1 MADLN
6 VYTKIESCGRRQGY
20 LTTYVSLT
28 APMEEGEALVNPSL
42 EDLAGAIERVGHRR
56 VSLVVDESLWG
67 GFDLGALV
75 DLLNRRSALAMGQ
88 DSQKPETNAEVST
101 YEFNLLLLGPVD
113 YRLDRVNC
121 FTTLSLGPD
130 SCNLDLLGPAMES
143 LGDEDALIFHVTTQ
157 EDLAV
162 LSQALRTYRTMS
174 PIFVALVPGIPGI
187 EIRDVIAFLEDNGLE
202 EVCIQA
208 SLN

>member
-1 MADLN
+1 MADLH

-42 EDLAGAIERVGHRR
+42 EELAGAIERAGHRR
-56 VSLVVDESLWG
+56 VSLVLDESLWG
-67 GFDLGALV
+67 GFDVGALV
-75 DLLNRRSALAMGQ
+75 DLLNRRSALEMGQ

-121 FTTLSLGPD
+121 FATLSLGPG
-130 SCNLDLLGPAMES
+130 SFNLDLLGPAMDA
-143 LGDEDALIFHVTTQ
+143 LGDEDALVFHVATR
-157 EDLAV
+157 EDLSF
-162 LSQALRTYRTMS
+162 LSQALRTYRSMS
-174 PIFVALVPGIPGI
+174 PIFAVLGPGIPGI
-187 EIRDVIAFLEDNGLE
+187 EFIDVMAFFEDNGLE

-208 SLN
+208 PLN

>member
-174 PIFVALVPGIPGI
+174 PIFAALVPGIPGI

>member
-28 APMEEGEALVNPSL
+28 APVEGGEALVNPSL
-42 EDLAGAIERVGHRR
+42 EELAGAIERVGHRR
-56 VSLVVDESLWG
+56 VSLEVDESLWG
-67 GFDLGALV
+67 GFDVGALV
-75 DLLNRRSALAMGQ
+75 DLLNRRSALEMGQ

-121 FTTLSLGPD
+121 FATLSLRSG
-130 SCNLDLLGPAMES
+130 SFNLDLLGPAMEA
-143 LGDEDALIFHVTTQ
+143 LGDEDALVFHVATQ
-157 EDLAV
+157 EDLSF
-162 LSQALRTYRTMS
+162 LSQALRTYRSMS
-174 PIFVALVPGIPGI
+174 PIFAVLGPGIPGI
-187 EIRDVIAFLEDNGLE
+187 EFIDVMAFFEDNGLE

-208 SLN
+208 PLN

>member
-1 MADLN
+1 MADLH

-28 APMEEGEALVNPSL
+28 APMEDGEALANPSL
-42 EDLAGAIERVGHRR
+42 EDLAGAIERAGHRR
-56 VSLVVDESLWG
+56 GSLEVDESLWG
-67 GFDLGALV
+67 GFDVGALV
-75 DLLNRRSALAMGQ
+75 DLLNRRSALEMGQ

-121 FTTLSLGPD
+121 FATLSLELG
-130 SCNLDLLGPAMES
+130 SFNLDLLGPAMEA
-143 LGDEDALIFHVTTQ
+143 LGDEDALVFHVATR
-157 EDLAV
+157 EDLSF
-162 LSQALRTYRTMS
+162 LSQALRTYRS
-174 PIFVALVPGIPGI
+174 IGPIFAVLGPGIPGI
-187 EIRDVIAFLEDNGLE
+187 EFIDVMAFFEDNGLE

-208 SLN
+208 PLN

>member
-174 PIFVALVPGIPGI
+174 PIFAALVPGIPGI
-187 EIRDVIAFLEDNGLE
+187 EIRDVIVFLEDNGLE

>member
-1 MADLN
+1 MTNLN

-20 LTTYVSLT
+20 LTTYVALS
-28 APMEEGEALVNPSL
+28 APEEEGEALANPSV
-42 EDLAGAIERVGHRR
+42 EDLAEAIERAGHRR

-88 DSQKPETNAEVST
+88 DSQKAETNAEVST
-101 YEFNLLLLGPVD
+101 YEFNLLLLGPVN

-130 SCNLDLLGPAMES
+130 SCNLDLLGPAMEA

-174 PIFVALVPGIPGI
+174 PIFAALVPGIPGV
-187 EIRDVIAFLEDNGLE
+187 EIIDVIAFLEDNGLE

-208 SLN
+208 PLN

>member
-28 APMEEGEALVNPSL
+28 APMEEGETLVNPSL
-42 EDLAGAIERVGHRR
+42 EDLAEAIERVGHRR

-67 GFDLGALV
+67 GFDVGALV

-101 YEFNLLLLGPVD
+101 YEFNLFLLGPVD

-121 FTTLSLGPD
+121 FVTLSLGPG
-130 SCNLDLLGPAMES
+130 SFNLDLLGPAMED
-143 LGDEDALIFHVTTQ
+143 LGDEDALVFHVATQ
-157 EDLAV
+157 EDLSF
-162 LSQALRTYRTMS
+162 LSQALRIYRSMS
-174 PIFVALVPGIPGI
+174 PIFAVLGPGIPGI
-187 EIRDVIAFLEDNGLE
+187 EFIDLMAFFEDNGLE
-202 EVCIQA
+202 EVCIQVPL
-208 SLN
+208 S